1 MSENLTN
8 FKLTIAYDGS
18 RYHGW
23 QRLGGDEMTIQG
35 KLEHVIGQ
43 FVGHKVEIHGAGR
56 TDAGVHA
63 RGQVAHV
70 PLYTDARPDE
80 LMAYCNKYLP
90 EDIAVTACEIAPA
103 RFHAR
108 LNARAKR
115 YTYRIRTA
123 DYSDV
128 FARRFQYPAPGALD
142 LDAMREA
149 AALLVGKHD
158 FKAFCGNKKMKKSTV
173 REIYRIEIAEEQGT
187 LELRYHGDGFLQYM
201 IRILSG
207 TLLEVGQGVR
217 PASDLRRILECRDR
231 AEAGPTLPARGLTL
245 ERVEY

>member
-1 MSENLTN
+1 MTN
-8 FKLTIAYDGS
+8 FVLTIAYDGS

-23 QRLGGDEMTIQG
+23 QRLGGGEMTIQG
-35 KLEHVIGQ
+35 KLERVIGE
-43 FVGHKVEIHGAGR
+43 FCGHKVEINGAGR

-63 RGQVAHV
+63 RGQVANV
-70 PLYTDARPDE
+70 PLNTAASPAE
-80 LMAYCNKYLP
+80 LMAYCNRYLP
-90 EDIAVTACEIAPA
+90 EDIAVTACAEAPE

-108 LNARAKR
+108 LNAKAKR

-123 DYSDV
+123 DYPDV
-128 FARRFQYPAPGALD
+128 FGRKYQYAAPGALN
-142 LDAMREA
+142 LDAMRQA
-149 AALLVGKHD
+149 AAYLIGKHD

-173 REIYRIEIAEEQGT
+173 REIYSIEVAEENGT

-217 PASDLRRILECRDR
+217 AADDLPRVLTGLDR

-245 ERVEY
+245 EKVEYS

>member
-1 MSENLTN
+1 MTN
-8 FKLTIAYDGS
+8 FVLTIAYDGS

-35 KLEHVIGQ
+35 KLERVIGE
-43 FVGHKVEIHGAGR
+43 FCGHKVEINGAGR

-63 RGQVAHV
+63 CGQVANV
-70 PLYTDARPDE
+70 PLNTAASPAE
-80 LMAYCNKYLP
+80 LMAYCNRYLP
-90 EDIAVTACEIAPA
+90 EDIAVTACGIAPE

-108 LNARAKR
+108 LNAKAKR

-123 DYSDV
+123 DYPDV
-128 FARRFQYPAPGALD
+128 FGRKYQYAVPGTLD
-142 LDAMREA
+142 LNAMRQA
-149 AALLVGKHD
+149 AAFLIGKHD

-173 REIYRIEIAEEQGT
+173 REIYSIEVAEENGT

-217 PASDLRRILECRDR
+217 AADDLPRVLAGLDR

-245 ERVEY
+245 EKVEYS

>member
-1 MSENLTN
+1 MTN
-8 FKLTIAYDGS
+8 FVLTIAYDGS

-35 KLEHVIGQ
+35 KLEHVIGE
-43 FVGHKVEIHGAGR
+43 FCGHKVEINGAGR

-63 RGQVAHV
+63 RGQVANV
-70 PLYTDARPDE
+70 PLNTAAAPSE

-90 EDIAVTACEIAPA
+90 EDIAVTACGEAPE

-108 LNARAKR
+108 LNAKAKR

-123 DYSDV
+123 EYPDV
-128 FARRFQYPAPGALD
+128 FGRKYQYAVPGALD
-142 LDAMREA
+142 PDAMRRA

-173 REIYRIEIAEEQGT
+173 REIYSIEITEENGT

-217 PASDLRRILECRDR
+217 PAEDMTRILESLDR

-245 ERVEY
+245 EQVEYS

>member
-1 MSENLTN
+1 MTN
-8 FKLTIAYDGS
+8 FVFTIAYDGS

-35 KLEHVIGQ
+35 KLEHVLGE
-43 FVGHKVEIHGAGR
+43 FCGHRVEINGAGR

-63 RGQVAHV
+63 RGQVASV
-70 PLYTDARPDE
+70 PLAVDASPEE
-80 LMAYCNKYLP
+80 LMAYCNRYLP
-90 EDIAVTACEIAPA
+90 EDIAVTDCRVAPE

-123 DYSDV
+123 GYPDV
-128 FARRFQYPAPGALD
+128 FARRFQYAAPGALD
-142 LDAMREA
+142 LDAMRRA
-149 AALLVGKHD
+149 AADLTGTHD
-158 FKAFCGNKKMKKSTV
+158 FKAFCGNKRMKKSTV
-173 REIYRIEIAEEQGT
+173 RTIYSIDFVETDGP
-187 LELRYHGDGFLQYM
+187 LELRYYGDGFLQYM

-217 PASDLRRILECRDR
+217 PAGDMGRILASLDR

-245 ERVEY
+245 EKVEYS

>member
-1 MSENLTN
+1 MTN
-8 FKLTIAYDGS
+8 FVLTIAYDGS

-35 KLEHVIGQ
+35 KLEHVIGE
-43 FVGHKVEIHGAGR
+43 FCGHKVEVNGAGR

-63 RGQVAHV
+63 RGQVANV
-70 PLYTDARPDE
+70 PLRTGASPAE
-80 LMAYCNKYLP
+80 LMAYCNRYLP
-90 EDIAVTACEIAPA
+90 EDIAVTACAEAPA

-108 LNARAKR
+108 LNATAKR

-123 DYSDV
+123 DYPDV
-128 FARRFQYPAPGALD
+128 FGRKYQYAAPGTPD
-142 LDAMREA
+142 LDAMRRA
-149 AALLVGKHD
+149 AAILTGKHD
-158 FKAFCGNKKMKKSTV
+158 FKSFCGNKKMKKSTV
-173 REIYRIEIAEEQGT
+173 REIYSIEVAEENGT

-217 PASDLRRILECRDR
+217 PVDDMARILERLDR
-231 AEAGPTLPARGLTL
+231 AAAGPTLPARGLTL
-245 ERVEY
+245 EKVEYS

>member
-1 MSENLTN
+1 MTN
-8 FKLTIAYDGS
+8 FVLTIAYDGS

-35 KLEHVIGQ
+35 KLEHVIGE
-43 FVGHKVEIHGAGR
+43 FCGHKVEINGAGR

-63 RGQVAHV
+63 RGQVANV
-70 PLYTDARPDE
+70 PLNTAASPAE
-80 LMAYCNKYLP
+80 LMAYCNRYLP
-90 EDIAVTACEIAPA
+90 EDIAVTDCKTAPE

-108 LNARAKR
+108 LNASAKR
-115 YTYRIRTA
+115 YIYRIRTA
-123 DYSDV
+123 DYPDV
-128 FARRFQYPAPGALD
+128 FGRKYQYAVPGALD
-142 LDAMREA
+142 LGAMRRA
-149 AALLVGKHD
+149 AALLTGKHD

-173 REIYRIEIAEEQGT
+173 REIYSIEIAEENGT

-207 TLLEVGQGVR
+207 TLLEVGQRTRAADDIPRVLAG
-217 PASDLRRILECRDR
+217 LDR

-245 ERVEY
+245 ESVEYL